1 MSFSAELV
9 KRQRRP
15 VSYALKQRDFE
26 QKHVGGAN
34 AIAVGENDVIFTGG
48 RDGSVRA
55 WDLSVGMPSCSGVF
69 EGHAAWVNDV
79 ARLDRTL
86 LASASS
92 DHTVRLWNTEKGE
105 AIAALQA
112 HTDYVMALA
121 NPRDDSSKFAS
132 GGLGAEIFLWD
143 VEKCVSVNAAPV
155 YLSKARDDCLTPLT
169 GSKESIYALAMNG
182 NGNILVSGGT
192 ENALRVWDT
201 RTNQKEGKL
210 KGHTDNVRAICV
222 NEDGKRCVTA
232 SSDRT
237 IRVWDIGEQRC
248 VQTFAGMHSGSIWAL
263 AMSEDFARVYSGGLD
278 KRICV
283 TNLTDR
289 RSSLLSVESAA
300 ILKLKLDGSHR
311 QARSDGHVWT
321 ATASRSIKRW
331 PANFPEDKDVE
342 APVTPTVSGSFRRSS
357 VSGGASPGPSNVTPG
372 SISRNPGVWFD
383 VGSPGVM
390 SFGTPHKFDSFGDIS
405 AATPPSSASAS
416 RHLSPSLEITG
427 ISPIVRHAVLHD
439 KRHVLTQDSVGSIAL
454 WDVTKPSPVKT
465 FDGMTG
471 TGSGD
476 FESLLEDEELNPQK
490 VVPSWFSVDARSG
503 SLSVTL
509 TPSSAFQAEA
519 YAKDGLGVDDAPDD
533 ERRNLGAEVIH
544 MLMDGWARKLNPS
557 MFAKESRPRRAF
569 AAESSFALTFAH
581 PSSGHGKVCVKV
593 NELTGTSADC
603 DILPKWLVDHA
614 LELIPPPDSPKISFT
629 LAPAS
634 SADDAASSASA
645 VALGAITPSSV
656 SAPKILGTKKIS
668 QYVWGKLQEQ
678 NDPGITDASSVADL
692 QLSCAGVRLD
702 VARDESLATVNALY
716 WKNKS
721 PPVAIEYSLTTLRR

>member
-1 MSFSAELV
+1 M
-9 KRQRRP
+9 
-15 VSYALKQRDFE
+15 SYALKQRDYE

-34 AIAVGENDVIFTGG
+34 AIAVGENDVMFTGG

-55 WDLSVGMPSCSGVF
+55 WDLSGGMPSCSGLF

-79 ARLDRTL
+79 ARLDGTR

-92 DHTVRLWNTEKGE
+92 DHTVRLWNTETGE
-105 AIAALQA
+105 AITALQA

-143 VEKCVSVNAAPV
+143 VEKCVSVNASPA

-169 GSKESIYALAMNG
+169 GSKESIYALAMNA

-300 ILKLKLDGSHR
+300 ILKLKLDGSHH
-311 QARSDGHVWT
+311 QARSDGHIWT
-321 ATASRSIKRW
+321 ATASSSIKRW
-331 PANFPEDKDVE
+331 PANFPEDKADGDVE
-342 APVTPTVSGSFRRSS
+342 PPVTPTVSGSFRRSFPS
-357 VSGGASPGPSNVTPG
+357 AGASPGPSNFTPG

-390 SFGTPHKFDSFGDIS
+390 SFGTPHKFDSFGDTS
-405 AATPPSSASAS
+405 AATSSNASTN
-416 RHLSPSLEITG
+416 RCLSPSLEITG
-427 ISPIVRHAVLHD
+427 INPIVRHAVLHD

-454 WDVTKPSPVKT
+454 WDVTKPYPVKT

-471 TGSGD
+471 TGTDD
-476 FESLLEDEELNPQK
+476 FESLLGDEELNPKK

-503 SLSVTL
+503 SLSVML
-509 TPSSAFQAEA
+509 SPSSAFQAEA

-581 PSSGHGKVCVKV
+581 PSSGHGQVCVKV
-593 NELTGTSADC
+593 EELTGTSADC

-629 LAPAS
+629 LAPADGG
-634 SADDAASSASA
+634 AGAK
-645 VALGAITPSSV
+645 LGAISPSSV

-678 NDPGITDASSVADL
+678 DDPGITDASTVADL
-692 QLSCAGVRLD
+692 HLSCAGVRLD

-721 PPVAIEYSLTTLRR
+721 PPVAIEYSLIPRR

>member
-1 MSFSAELV
+1 M
-9 KRQRRP
+9 
-15 VSYALKQRDFE
+15 SYALKQRDYE

-34 AIAVGENDVIFTGG
+34 AIAVGENDVMFTGG

-55 WDLSVGMPSCSGVF
+55 WDLSGGMPSCSGLF

-79 ARLDRTL
+79 ARLDGTR

-92 DHTVRLWNTEKGE
+92 DHTVRLWNTETGE
-105 AIAALQA
+105 AITALQA

-143 VEKCVSVNAAPV
+143 VEKCVSVNASPA

-169 GSKESIYALAMNG
+169 GSKESIYALAMNA

-300 ILKLKLDGSHR
+300 ILKLELDGSHH
-311 QARSDGHVWT
+311 QARSDGHIWT
-321 ATASRSIKRW
+321 ATASSSIKRW
-331 PANFPEDKDVE
+331 PANFPEDKADGDVE
-342 APVTPTVSGSFRRSS
+342 PPVTPTVSGSFRRSFPS
-357 VSGGASPGPSNVTPG
+357 AGASPGPSNFTPG

-390 SFGTPHKFDSFGDIS
+390 SFGTPHKFDSFGDTS
-405 AATPPSSASAS
+405 AATSSNASTN
-416 RHLSPSLEITG
+416 RYLSPSLEITG
-427 ISPIVRHAVLHD
+427 INPIVRHAVLHD

-454 WDVTKPSPVKT
+454 WDVTKPYPVKT

-471 TGSGD
+471 TGTDD
-476 FESLLEDEELNPQK
+476 FESLLGDEELNPKK

-503 SLSVTL
+503 SLSVML
-509 TPSSAFQAEA
+509 SPSSAFQAEA

-581 PSSGHGKVCVKV
+581 PSSGHGQVCVKV
-593 NELTGTSADC
+593 EELTGTSADC

-629 LAPAS
+629 LAPADGG
-634 SADDAASSASA
+634 AGAK
-645 VALGAITPSSV
+645 LGAISPSSV

-678 NDPGITDASSVADL
+678 DDPGITDASTVADL

-721 PPVAIEYSLTTLRR
+721 PPVAIEYSLIPRR

>member
-1 MSFSAELV
+1 M
-9 KRQRRP
+9 
-15 VSYALKQRDFE
+15 SYALKQRDYE

-34 AIAVGENDVIFTGG
+34 AIAVGENDVMFTGG

-55 WDLSVGMPSCSGVF
+55 WDLSGGMPSCSGLF

-79 ARLDRTL
+79 ARLDGTR

-92 DHTVRLWNTEKGE
+92 DHTVRLWNTETGE
-105 AIAALQA
+105 TITALQA

-143 VEKCVSVNAAPV
+143 VEKCVSVNASPV

-169 GSKESIYALAMNG
+169 GSKESIYALAMNA

-263 AMSEDFARVYSGGLD
+263 AMSEDFARVSSGGLD

-300 ILKLKLDGSHR
+300 ILKLKLDGSHH
-311 QARSDGHVWT
+311 QARSDGHIWT
-321 ATASRSIKRW
+321 ATASSSIKRW
-331 PANFPEDKDVE
+331 PANFPEDKADGDVE
-342 APVTPTVSGSFRRSS
+342 PPVTPTVSGSFRRSFPS
-357 VSGGASPGPSNVTPG
+357 AGASPGPSNFTPG

-390 SFGTPHKFDSFGDIS
+390 SFGTPHKFDSFGDTS
-405 AATPPSSASAS
+405 AATSSNASTN
-416 RHLSPSLEITG
+416 RCLSPSLEITG
-427 ISPIVRHAVLHD
+427 INPIVRHAVLHD

-454 WDVTKPSPVKT
+454 WDVTKPYPVKT

-471 TGSGD
+471 TGTDD
-476 FESLLEDEELNPQK
+476 FESLLGDEELNPKK

-503 SLSVTL
+503 SLSVML
-509 TPSSAFQAEA
+509 SPSSAFQAEA

-581 PSSGHGKVCVKV
+581 PSSGHGQVCVKV
-593 NELTGTSADC
+593 EELTGTSADC

-629 LAPAS
+629 LAPADGG
-634 SADDAASSASA
+634 AGAK
-645 VALGAITPSSV
+645 LGAISPSSV

-678 NDPGITDASSVADL
+678 DDPGITDASTVADL

-721 PPVAIEYSLTTLRR
+721 PPVAIEYSLIPRR

>member
-1 MSFSAELV
+1 
-9 KRQRRP
+9 
-15 VSYALKQRDFE
+15 VSYALKQRDYE

-34 AIAVGENDVIFTGG
+34 AIAVGENDVMFTGG

-55 WDLSVGMPSCSGVF
+55 WDLSGGMPSCSGLF

-79 ARLDRTL
+79 ARLDGTR

-92 DHTVRLWNTEKGE
+92 DHTVRLWNTETGE
-105 AIAALQA
+105 AITALQA

-143 VEKCVSVNAAPV
+143 VEKCVSVNASPV

-169 GSKESIYALAMNG
+169 GSKESVYALAMNA

-300 ILKLKLDGSHR
+300 ILKLKLDGSHH
-311 QARSDGHVWT
+311 QARSDGHIWT
-321 ATASRSIKRW
+321 ATASSSIKRW
-331 PANFPEDKDVE
+331 PANFPEDKADGDVE
-342 APVTPTVSGSFRRSS
+342 PPVTPTVSGSFRRSFPS
-357 VSGGASPGPSNVTPG
+357 AGASPGPSNFTPG

-390 SFGTPHKFDSFGDIS
+390 SFGTPHKFDSFGDTS
-405 AATPPSSASAS
+405 AATSSNASTN
-416 RHLSPSLEITG
+416 RCLSPSLEITG
-427 ISPIVRHAVLHD
+427 INPIVRHAVLHD

-471 TGSGD
+471 TGTDD
-476 FESLLEDEELNPQK
+476 FESLLDDEELNPKK

-503 SLSVTL
+503 SLSVML
-509 TPSSAFQAEA
+509 SPSSAFQAEA

-581 PSSGHGKVCVKV
+581 PSSGHGQVCVKV
-593 NELTGTSADC
+593 EELTGTSADC

-629 LAPAS
+629 LAPA
-634 SADDAASSASA
+634 DGGGAAK
-645 VALGAITPSSV
+645 LGAISPSSV

-678 NDPGITDASSVADL
+678 DDPEITDASTVADL

-721 PPVAIEYSLTTLRR
+721 PPVAIEYSLIPRR